1 MTTDRCLPDI
11 SIVTISWNTCN
22 LLRKCLH
29 SVFENSA
36 GLKLQIFIVD
46 NASTDS
52 SADMVREEFP
62 EVTLIEN
69 PTNVGFAR
77 ANNQIFPKCDS
88 DLVLLLNPDT
98 VIIES
103 ALQQLVY
110 FIRKQPDC
118 GAVGPKLIHPRAG
131 LRVLGCGNQP
141 TLWRVV
147 THYSFLSS
155 LFPRSRTFEGI
166 HLFVGTHDQT
176 VRDVEWL
183 SGACLLVRRSALINA
198 GGLCEDWFMYAEDW
212 ELCARLRKGEW
223 RICHLPSEV
232 VEHHLS
238 ASTEQNELASIMPI
252 TAGRSYFIKLNKPST
267 IELFAFDAVRT
278 IGLGLRAVGYFVR
291 GVVRNGPHREMWF
304 HRARTFGHFARAALP
319 KFSGLQKYS

>member
-1 MTTDRCLPDI
+1 MTADRNLPDI
-11 SIVTISWNTCN
+11 GIVIISWNTRN

-52 SADMVREEFP
+52 SAEMVREEFP

-77 ANNQIFPKCDS
+77 ANNQVLPICAS
-88 DLVLLLNPDT
+88 ELVLLLNPDT
-98 VIIES
+98 LIVGS
-103 ALQQLVY
+103 AFQELVD
-110 FIRKQPDC
+110 FIREHPDC

-155 LFPRSRTFEGI
+155 LFPKMRTFEGI
-166 HLFVGTHDQT
+166 HLFIGRHD
-176 VRDVEWL
+176 RAAREVEWL
-183 SGACLLVRRSALINA
+183 SGACLLVRRSALMDA
-198 GGLCEDWFMYAEDW
+198 GGFCVDWFMYAEDW
-212 ELCARLRKGEW
+212 ELCARLQGNGW
-223 RICHLPSEV
+223 RLYHEPSAV

-238 ASTEQNELASIMPI
+238 ASTEQNELASTMPI

-278 IGLGLRAVGYFVR
+278 IGLGLRAIGYF
-291 GVVRNGPHREMWF
+291 
-304 HRARTFGHFARAALP
+304 
-319 KFSGLQKYS
+319 